1 MKIHN
6 VVQGSP
12 EWLDLRLDHF
22 TASEAPAMMGCSK
35 HQTRTELLALKKTGL
50 APEIDAFTQ
59 KNFDRGHESEA
70 LARPIIEDII
80 GEELYPVVGTAGNL
94 LASMDGL
101 SMLGD
106 VLFEHKLWNASLAE
120 QVKAKDLE
128 PQYYWQLEQQLLVSG
143 AQYAIFVCSDGT
155 QEKMVRMDYHPVPG
169 RAEQL
174 IAGWKQFEQDLA
186 EFTAPAPKQVEVS
199 GKSPDSL
206 PALRIEVMGMVTNS
220 NLAAFKSHALSVIG
234 SINRDLVTDQDFA
247 DAEQTVKWCKDVEDR
262 LKAAKQHA
270 LSQTSSIDELFRTL
284 DDIGEEARV
293 TRLDLDKL
301 VKAMKENR
309 RTEILNSA
317 AAALQAH
324 IAAINKRLGQCQ
336 IHSFR
341 ADFAGAMKGKRTIAT
356 LQDAADS
363 ELARAK
369 IEINEKAEAI
379 ICNLENY
386 REYAAGFEFLFSD
399 LQDIIN
405 KQDEDF
411 CSLVRMRIAD
421 HTAAESEKLEA
432 ERARIRAEEQA
443 KAEREA
449 KAQQDAEQEARREAE
464 TEELAAKRKAEAVEL
479 EAKQAAEGVIEHKQA
494 DVVVEPIAAS
504 APTVQQQASAAVP
517 KTVTISSVEYEG
529 LLQSKA
535 MLIALENAGVDN
547 WSGYS
552 FALSLLQ
559 AA

>member
-6 VVQGSP
+6 VAQGSP
-12 EWLDLRLDHF
+12 EWLALRLNHF

-35 HQTRTELLALKKTGL
+35 YQSRTELLALKKTGL

-59 KNFDRGHESEA
+59 KNFDRGHETEA
-70 LARPIIEDII
+70 RARPIVEKII
-80 GEELYPVVGTAGNL
+80 GEELYPVVGTYGSL

-101 SMLGD
+101 TMLGD
-106 VLFEHKLWNASLAE
+106 VVFEHKLWNASLVE
-120 QVKAKDLE
+120 QVKANDLD
-128 PQYYWQLEQQLLVSG
+128 PHYYWQLEQQLWVSG
-143 AQYAIFVCSDGT
+143 AKFAIFVCSDGT
-155 QEKMVRMDYHPVPG
+155 EENMVRMEYFPVPG
-169 RAEQL
+169 RAAQL
-174 IAGWKQFEQDLA
+174 VAGWKQFEQDLVD
-186 EFTAPAPKQVEVS
+186 FTAPAPKQVEAS

-206 PALRIEVMGMVTNS
+206 PALRIEVTGMVTNS
-220 NLAAFKSHALSVIG
+220 NLAAFKSHALGVIG

-270 LSQTSSIDELFRTL
+270 LSQTASIDELFRTL

-324 IAAINKRLGQCQ
+324 IATVNKRLGRCQ
-336 IHSFR
+336 LHSFR

-369 IEINEKAEAI
+369 IEINEKADAI
-379 ICNLENY
+379 SFNLETYKEN
-386 REYAAGFEFLFSD
+386 ATGFEFLFSD
-399 LQDIIN
+399 LQDIVG
-405 KQDEDF
+405 KQSEDF

-421 HTAAESEKLEA
+421 HKDAESKKLEA
-432 ERARIRAEEQA
+432 ERLRIRAEEQA
-443 KAEREA
+443 KAERDAKAKQEAELAAHRRVETEA
-449 KAQQDAEQEARREAE
+449 KAACVAEE
-464 TEELAAKRKAEAVEL
+464 AAKHKAEEVLQQAAPVPV
-479 EAKQAAEGVIEHKQA
+479 AKQQ
-494 DVVVEPIAAS
+494 EPIEEKEAS
-504 APTVQQQASAAVP
+504 PAPVKGAE
-517 KTVTISSVEYEG
+517 TVTITI
-529 LLQSKA
+529 SKA
-535 MLIALENAGVDN
+535 EYDDLLNSQAMLNALENAGVDN

-552 FALSLLQ
+552 FAMELLR

>member
-6 VVQGSP
+6 VVQGST
-12 EWLDLRLDHF
+12 EWLALRLNHF

-35 HQTRTELLALKKTGL
+35 YQTRTELLALKKTGL

-59 KNFDRGHESEA
+59 KNFDRGHETEA

-106 VLFEHKLWNASLAE
+106 VLFEHKLWNASLVE

-155 QEKMVRMDYHPVPG
+155 QEKMIRMDYHPVSG

-186 EFTAPAPKQVEVS
+186 EFTAPALKQVEAS
-199 GKSPDSL
+199 GNSPDSL
-206 PALRIEVMGMVTNS
+206 PALRIEVTGMVTNS

-270 LSQTSSIDELFRTL
+270 LSQTTSIDELFRTL

-317 AAALQAH
+317 AAALQTH

-405 KQDEDF
+405 KKDEDF

-464 TEELAAKRKAEAVEL
+464 TDEL
-479 EAKQAAEGVIEHKQA
+479 EAKQAAEGVIARKQA
-494 DVVVEPIAAS
+494 GIVLEPVAAP

-517 KTVTISSVEYEG
+517 KAVTISSVEYEG
-529 LLQSKA
+529 LLKSKA

>member
-12 EWLDLRLDHF
+12 EWLALRLDHF

-35 HQTRTELLALKKTGL
+35 YQTRTELLALKKTGI

-59 KNFDRGHESEA
+59 KNFDRGHATEA
-70 LARPIIEDII
+70 MARPIIEEMI
-80 GEELYPVVGTAGNL
+80 GEELYPVVGTDGEL
-94 LASMDGL
+94 LASMDGMT
-101 SMLGD
+101 MLGD
-106 VLFEHKLWNASLAE
+106 VLFEHKLWNADLVK
-120 QVKAKDLE
+120 QVMIGELE

-143 AQYAIFVCSDGT
+143 AEHVVFVCSDGT
-155 QEKMVRMDYHPVPG
+155 RENMVCMDYRAVPG
-169 RAEQL
+169 RAETL
-174 IAGWKQFEQDLA
+174 LAGWKQFKQDLA
-186 EFTAPAPKQVEVS
+186 EFTVPALKVVEAS

-206 PALRIEVMGMVTNS
+206 PALRIEVTGMVTNS

-270 LSQTSSIDELFRTL
+270 LSQTASIDELFRTL

-309 RTEILNSA
+309 RLEILNQA
-317 AAALQAH
+317 AAALQDH
-324 IAAINKRLGQCQ
+324 LTVVNKRLGKCA
-336 IHSFR
+336 IHSYR

-369 IEINEKAEAI
+369 IEINEKADAI
-379 ICNLENY
+379 SYNLETYKEN
-386 REYAAGFEFLFSD
+386 AAGFDFLFSD
-399 LQDIIN
+399 LQDIIG
-405 KQDEDF
+405 KQSEDF

-421 HTAAESEKLEA
+421 HKDAESKRLDA

-449 KAQQDAEQEARREAE
+449 KAKQDAETARLEAEQLEVERKAKAEQEAMTRHEARHERATIEDDHIDQPKQAKPVERQNPPAEAYE
-464 TEELAAKRKAEAVEL
+464 TITISRDKYEELLRA
-479 EAKQAAEGVIEHKQA
+479 Q
-494 DVVVEPIAAS
+494 
-504 APTVQQQASAAVP
+504 
-517 KTVTISSVEYEG
+517 
-529 LLQSKA
+529 A
-535 MLIALENAGVDN
+535 MLSALENAGVDN
-547 WSGYS
+547 WSGYP
-552 FALSLLQ
+552 FAMSLLK